1 MVYDIYKAQKINYD
15 IITLNSV
22 LINKTQN
29 FKKNLNQVSIETVSQ
44 FFNDAKKSKYK
55 I

>member
-1 MVYDIYKAQKINYD
+1 MVYDIYKAQNTNYD

-22 LINKTQN
+22 MIQKIKSLG
-29 FKKNLNQVSIETVSQ
+29 KKLNQVSRETVSQ